1 MPSFR
6 GHEFRNQSDILSLW
20 CKAGFCRMNLPSTI
34 YPKSRFCTKRH
45 KRLYFQGFSGVFEG
59 FSQNAEKGN
68 CKFEPQKCK
77 SVFEVCFGTFHTHK
91 PLFRRETFSLTT
103 ETRFLRGDR
112 ESGKHLLTACS
123 YLFDNFGL
131 RYKVHDC
138 YRYDISYHIQDWCP
152 NKPRHIEEHCPI
164 ARNECTNNN
173 DQKQKPKGQWG

>member
-1 MPSFR
+1 
-6 GHEFRNQSDILSLW
+6 
-20 CKAGFCRMNLPSTI
+20 MNLPSTI

-77 SVFEVCFGTFHTHK
+77 SVFEVCFGTFHICK
-91 PLFRRETFSLTT
+91 PLFRRPPFSLTI

-112 ESGKHLLTACS
+112 ESGEPRLTACS

-138 YRYDISYHIQDWCP
+138 YRYDSTIGDKRLLAAY
-152 NKPRHIEEHCPI
+152 
-164 ARNECTNNN
+164 CTIN
-173 DQKQKPKGQWG
+173 

>member
-1 MPSFR
+1 MRILPILFSSYFFCLILRLFSFVLPKR
-6 GHEFRNQSDILSLW
+6 AKLHSKGWVFRLIKSFWLSPFSFVWNDGLENLYRRMR
-20 CKAGFCRMNLPSTI
+20 KAHSSWTRVASSSSEPCHLDHFGSE
-34 YPKSRFCTKRH
+34 KRF
-45 KRLYFQGFSGVFEG
+45 S
-59 FSQNAEKGN
+59 
-68 CKFEPQKCK
+68 EP
-77 SVFEVCFGTFHTHK
+77 
-91 PLFRRETFSLTT
+91 FSLST
-103 ETRFLRGDR
+103 EMRFLRGDR

-164 ARNECTNNN
+164 VRNECTNNN

>member
-1 MPSFR
+1 MTRIVAWP
-6 GHEFRNQSDILSLW
+6 HLW
-20 CKAGFCRMNLPSTI
+20 PSTGSD
-34 YPKSRFCTKRH
+34 YVDAVCWVALESTDFRYKSTKNHPKA
-45 KRLYFQGFSGVFEG
+45 LILQGFYGSGRR
-59 FSQNAEKGN
+59 SR
-68 CKFEPQKCK
+68 KFESCHLDH
-77 SVFEVCFGTFHTHK
+77 FGSEKRFSE
-91 PLFRRETFSLTT
+91 PFSLTA
-103 ETRFLRGDR
+103 TRFLRGDR

-164 ARNECTNNN
+164 VRNECTNNN